1 VIEVPAGSACD
12 VLIPTLDR
20 AGALAVT
27 LAGLASQP
35 LGSLARVVVADQSQ
49 HPVAEHPLVAAMVRA
64 LAGHGVPVEV
74 HRRDVRRGVAEQRAF
89 LLDRA
94 RAQTVLMLDDDVW
107 LEPWAV
113 PLMAD
118 QLQRRGCG
126 FVGMAVTG
134 LSHAHD
140 QRPHEQA
147 AFEAWPGRVPPED
160 VRPGT
165 HAWQR
170 HHLHNAANPTHLAT
184 RVGATPQRPVAYRIA
199 WVGGCVLYRR
209 AALEAVGGFG
219 FWDHLPP
226 QHSGEDVLAQLRV
239 MRRFG
244 GAGVLPSGA
253 VHLELPTTIP
263 DRPVDAWAIE
273 DRLDDAMARA
283 RGG

>member
-1 VIEVPAGSACD
+1 MTQPTPGPACD
-12 VLIPTLDR
+12 VLVPTLDR

-27 LAGLASQP
+27 LAGLAGQP
-35 LGSLARVVVADQSQ
+35 PAALARVVIADQSGQ
-49 HPVAEHPLVAAMVRA
+49 PVAEHPLVAAMLRT

-89 LLDRA
+89 LLGRA
-94 RAQTVLMLDDDVW
+94 TAETVLMLDDDVW

-113 PLMAD
+113 PLMAG
-118 QLQRRGCG
+118 QLAQHGCG

-134 LSHAHD
+134 LSHAGDH
-140 QRPHEQA
+140 RPHQQA
-147 AFEAWPGRVPPED
+147 PFEAWAGPVQPED

-165 HAWQR
+165 PAWQR
-170 HHLHNAANPTHLAT
+170 HQLHNAANPTHLAA
-184 RVGATPQRPVAYRIA
+184 RVGATPQRPVAYRVA

-219 FWDHLPP
+219 FWERLPP
-226 QHSGEDVLAQLRV
+226 RHAGEDVLAQLRV

-263 DRPVDAWAIE
+263 ERLVDAWAIE
-273 DRLDDAMARA
+273 DQLGKPVGAGRA
-283 RGG
+283 